1 MKNGGMGQ
9 NLFMTSI
16 ALSIMICVCPWSD
29 IFSRPKGKPYA
40 LLYWYLFNKSDYQ
53 SSIADKL
60 RKLKKLEIF
69 EDVPSS
75 ITHER
80 HIGSYLHEM
89 EEYNLIGR
97 INTDKKPY
105 YFQALS
111 FFYLDPFCIKTPKA
125 KEKDI
130 EAHYVEYSNCVGE
143 LELSSLEILEYLPLF
158 AFNLNKKNNSVL
170 PAQRI
175 VQYYS
180 SDPMKF
186 MNKLLHRRMDH
197 ISLYELIK
205 ASLRDV
211 SYLFHS
217 YMMKEHQED
226 FYEMV
231 EDFGFPQTEFY
242 PYSFF
247 DSFAVLDKEKAV
259 KMPENSRIEL
269 IKQYDI
275 AKWFGWDKLIAEYRE
290 NEEELPWFL
299 WWNNLTDHVTRVREY
314 VDAQLNLYQKIERGY
329 FLFNKK
335 TLKFESP

>member
-1 MKNGGMGQ
+1 
-9 NLFMTSI
+9 
-16 ALSIMICVCPWSD
+16 
-29 IFSRPKGKPYA
+29 
-40 LLYWYLFNKSDYQ
+40 
-53 SSIADKL
+53 
-60 RKLKKLEIF
+60 
-69 EDVPSS
+69 
-75 ITHER
+75 
-80 HIGSYLHEM
+80 
-89 EEYNLIGR
+89 
-97 INTDKKPY
+97 
-105 YFQALS
+105 
-111 FFYLDPFCIKTPKA
+111 
-125 KEKDI
+125 
-130 EAHYVEYSNCVGE
+130 
-143 LELSSLEILEYLPLF
+143 
-158 AFNLNKKNNSVL
+158 
-170 PAQRI
+170 
-175 VQYYS
+175 
-180 SDPMKF
+180 

-242 PYSFF
+242 PYPFF

-299 WWNNLTDHVTRVREY
+299 WWNNLTDHVTKVREC